1 MDSTTQISTTA
12 MSSKS
17 ESNANDSSRSSEDVI
32 EKTASSDTEEEAQA
46 PDGTINGRTKLQITL
61 IMIALCLAVF
71 LAALDVTI
79 ITTALPTIS
88 DALGSADG
96 YTWIG
101 SSFLLANAGAIP
113 SELCFLTF

>member
-1 MDSTTQISTTA
+1 MDSTTQTAATA
-12 MSSKS
+12 MSAKS
-17 ESNANDSSRSSEDVI
+17 ESNANDSSRSSEDAM
-32 EKTASSDTEEEAQA
+32 EKAASTETEEETQA
-46 PDGTINGRTKLQITL
+46 ADGTINGRTKLQITL

-71 LAALDVTI
+71 LAALDITI

-113 SELCFLTF
+113 SESCF